1 MVKRIIVAAVLIPIV
16 LFLINLGGW
25 WYRGMITFLL
35 AAGSFEF
42 IYSHRLGVGIINKV
56 LTITALIIFVNLDYN
71 SDYMWNINLFA
82 GLVLIIITSNYLF
95 LPPSEFYDKT
105 KLLFFT
111 LIYLGVFGLHFNLL
125 ARIDQSYNYFN
136 KLIIF
141 VLSFSWVCD
150 SGAYFVGSFMGK
162 RQLAP
167 VLSPKKTIEGAI
179 GGTLTSIIYAMLF
192 KKIYFENIGYGDI
205 IFLAVLLSI
214 ICPLGDLCASAIK
227 RATNIKNYSEILPGH
242 GGIID
247 RLDSLLYTAT
257 FTVLYYNIKERVIDF
272 I

>member
-1 MVKRIIVAAVLIPIV
+1 MLKRIIVALILIPIV
-16 LFLINLGGW
+16 LYLISLGGW
-25 WYRGMITFLL
+25 WYRGLITFLL

-42 IYSHRLGVGIINKV
+42 IYSHKRGVGVINKI
-56 LTITALIIFVNLDYN
+56 LTIAALIILVNLDYKN
-71 SDYMWNINLFA
+71 EYILNINLFA

-95 LPPSEFYDKT
+95 LPPAEFYDKT

-125 ARIDQSYNYFN
+125 ARIDDSHSFFN

-141 VLSFSWVCD
+141 TLSFSWVCD

-167 VLSPKKTIEGAI
+167 VLSPKKTVEGAF

-192 KKIYFENIGYGDI
+192 RKFYFENINYSDI
-205 IFLAVLLSI
+205 ILLSLFLSI

-257 FTVLYYNIKERVIDF
+257 FTVLYFNVKEKILDL